1 MSIEQHVL
9 QQMLG
14 EAALIRFE
22 LAVALAKEKAE
33 VKRLTAD
40 LAAAQD
46 KLLYFEAEEPRAD

>member
-14 EAALIRFE
+14 EAALIRFD
-22 LAVALAKEKAE
+22 LTVAVAKLEAE

-46 KLLYFEAEEPRAD
+46 KLLYFEPDKSRAD